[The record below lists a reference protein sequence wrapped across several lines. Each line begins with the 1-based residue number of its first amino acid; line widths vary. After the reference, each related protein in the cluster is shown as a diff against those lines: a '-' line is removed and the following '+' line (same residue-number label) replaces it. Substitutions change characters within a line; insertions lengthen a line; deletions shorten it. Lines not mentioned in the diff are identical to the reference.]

1 MPDLKSELSKVI
13 NSWEAPTQAASK
25 PEPTPAKEAEAK
37 PYFSVTNNVCRATF
51 DCIRDNPG
59 KTRTEIGV
67 MLEKDG
73 FKRSST
79 TSLMG
84 QMVKQ
89 GLVRETQGLVYA
101 NYPEYKPLKSAK
113 VWARHV
119 AKQAA
124 EAPKR
129 KRIEIVNKRTGEVI
143 TTGGTIAAST
153 LPMPQISTA
162 LDAEAMLHKLSIVQA
177 RALYDSLRKIFGG

>member
-13 NSWEAPTQAASK
+13 NSWEAPTQAAPK
-25 PEPTPAKEAEAK
+25 AEPTAEAK
-37 PYFSVTNNVCRATF
+37 PYFTVTNNVCRVTF

-59 KTRTEIGV
+59 KTRTEIGL
-67 MLEKDG
+67 MLEKEG

-101 NYPEYKPLKSAK
+101 NYTEYKPLKSAK
-113 VWARHV
+113 VWANHV
-119 AKQAA
+119 AKQA
-124 EAPKR
+124 EQAPQR

-143 TTGGTIAAST
+143 NPRPVTTA
-153 LPMPQISTA
+153 LPMPQISPVW
-162 LDAEAMLHKLSIVQA
+162 DADTLLNSLSIVQA

>member
-25 PEPTPAKEAEAK
+25 AEPTAEAK
-37 PYFSVTNNVCRATF
+37 PYFTVTNNVCRATF
-51 DCIRDNPG
+51 ECIRDNPG

-73 FKRSST
+73 YKKSST

-101 NYPEYKPLKSAK
+101 NYTEYKPLKSAK
-113 VWARHV
+113 VWANHV

-124 EAPKR
+124 EAPQR
-129 KRIEIVNKRTGEVI
+129 KVVQIVNKRTGEVI
-143 TTGGTIAAST
+143 TTGGTTKAST
-153 LPMPQISTA
+153 TTLLKVSPVW
-162 LDAEAMLHKLSIVQA
+162 DADTLLNNLSIVQA

>member
-13 NSWEAPTQAASK
+13 NSWEAPTQAAPK
-25 PEPTPAKEAEAK
+25 AEPTAEAK

-51 DCIRDNPG
+51 DCIVANPG
-59 KTRTEIGV
+59 KTRTEIGK
-67 MLEKDG
+67 MLEKQG
-73 FKRSST
+73 YKKSST

-89 GLVRETQGLVYA
+89 GRIRDANGLVYA
-101 NYPEYKPLKSAK
+101 TSTEYKPLKSAK
-113 VWARHV
+113 VWANYV

-124 EAPKR
+124 EAPQR

-143 TTGGTIAAST
+143 NPRPVTTA